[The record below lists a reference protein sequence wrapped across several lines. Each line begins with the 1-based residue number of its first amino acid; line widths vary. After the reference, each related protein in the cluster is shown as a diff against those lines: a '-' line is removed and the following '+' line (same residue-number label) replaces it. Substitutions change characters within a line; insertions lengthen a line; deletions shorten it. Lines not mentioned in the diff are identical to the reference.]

1 MTEDYKPTDNAVAE
15 RINGIIKVERLYRQG
30 LFETIE
36 RAASVIERYI
46 YFYNYR
52 RPHMSVGY
60 KTPGIV
66 HGEKETQ
73 IQMWRNKRKPVKSN
87 EKEMDTIALQS
98 RTTNLSE
105 GLCSAQR

>member
-15 RINGIIKVERLYRQG
+15 RINGIIKVERLYRQ
-30 LFETIE
+30 
-36 RAASVIERYI
+36 RAVRDHRGVRSVIERYI

-73 IQMWRNKRKPVKSN
+73 IKNVA
-87 EKEMDTIALQS
+87 E
-98 RTTNLSE
+98 
-105 GLCSAQR
+105 